1 MDKNKLTEKEK
12 AMLWNM
18 CNSIQ
23 NNGIKFLMDYETGLF
38 HQSKELETWY
48 NETKKE
54 FKELQS
60 LKDKLMSLENN
71 NETQRK
77 DK

>member
-1 MDKNKLTEKEK
+1 MELTNKEK
-12 AMLWNM
+12 QMLWNM

-23 NNGIKFLMDYETGLF
+23 NKGIKFLMDYETGLF
-38 HQSKELETWY
+38 HQSKELEIWY

-60 LKDKLMSLENN
+60 LKDKLESKE
-71 NETQRK
+71 E
-77 DK
+77 

>member
-1 MDKNKLTEKEK
+1 MNNIYLTEKEK

-71 NETQRK
+71 LESK
-77 DK
+77 K